1 MRFNLPKIW
10 KDFLENEDEKE
21 YMLSLRCRLNEDLT
35 KGKNIHP
42 KATNIFKAF
51 ELTSP
56 NNAKVIIL
64 GQDPYHGFNQA
75 NGLCFS
81 VPKGFNIPPSLRNIY
96 KEIKNDLGINNKK
109 NGDLTF
115 WAKQGVLLLNTT
127 LTVEEKKP
135 GSHSNLGWE
144 FFTDKVISYLGKKK
158 GRVFI
163 LWGNRAAKKANLID
177 SSKNLI
183 LISAHPSPLSAY
195 RGFFGCNHF
204 SQCNNYLKQNSK
216 KEIDWVIK

>member
-1 MRFNLPKIW
+1 M
-10 KDFLENEDEKE
+10 
-21 YMLSLRCRLNEDLT
+21 
-35 KGKNIHP
+35 
-42 KATNIFKAF
+42 
-51 ELTSP
+51 
-56 NNAKVIIL
+56 
-64 GQDPYHGFNQA
+64 
-75 NGLCFS
+75 
-81 VPKGFNIPPSLRNIY
+81 
-96 KEIKNDLGINNKK
+96 
-109 NGDLTF
+109 
-115 WAKQGVLLLNTT
+115 NTT

>member
-1 MRFNLPKIW
+1 MKFNLPKIW
-10 KDFLENEDEKE
+10 KDFLENEDKKE
-21 YMLSLRCRLNEDLT
+21 YMLSLRCRLNGDLK
-35 KGKNIHP
+35 KGKIIYP
-42 KATNIFKAF
+42 KMDNIFKAF

-56 NNAKVIIL
+56 NNVKVIIL

-81 VPKGFNIPPSLRNIY
+81 VSSGFDVPPSLRNIY
-96 KEIKNDLGINNKK
+96 KEIKNDLGVNNKK
-109 NGDLTF
+109 SGDLTP

-135 GSHSNLGWE
+135 GSHFDLGWE
-144 FFTDKVISYLGKKK
+144 LFTDKVISDLSKKNR
-158 GRVFI
+158 RVFI
-163 LWGNRAAKKANLID
+163 LWGSKAAKKANLID

-183 LISAHPSPLSAY
+183 LMSPHPSPLSAY

-204 SQCNNYLKQNSK
+204 SRCNHYLKQNSK
-216 KEIDWVIK
+216 KEINWIIK